1 MSYLLQTVD
10 ILQCRIFR
18 LIYIDDNSKGK
29 QTNFLYYT
37 QSLFLLKITMKKP
50 FRQTQTLRAASNK
63 TEPTIFAPT
72 QTPFAPRRTG
82 KILSAAAVYIQPE
95 LSVGP
100 FSWTQPNPTHQI
112 IGPTQPNPLLGELM
126 DP

>member
-29 QTNFLYYT
+29 QTNFQYYT

-50 FRQTQTLRAASNK
+50 FRQMQTLRAASNK

-82 KILSAAAVYIQPE
+82 KILSAAAVYIQTHFYE
-95 LSVGP
+95 DQFNQFSVILQTVP
-100 FSWTQPNPTHQI
+100 PTDTDSLR
-112 IGPTQPNPLLGELM
+112 PRR
-126 DP
+126 